1 MSLPSMYTGV
11 EKTPTVGAQSLF
23 VIKYLMTNHLANS
36 LLLFSYKLL
45 NTKRPQGTSVYWLI
59 GKWKKI

>member
-45 NTKRPQGTSVYWLI
+45 NTKRL
-59 GKWKKI
+59 